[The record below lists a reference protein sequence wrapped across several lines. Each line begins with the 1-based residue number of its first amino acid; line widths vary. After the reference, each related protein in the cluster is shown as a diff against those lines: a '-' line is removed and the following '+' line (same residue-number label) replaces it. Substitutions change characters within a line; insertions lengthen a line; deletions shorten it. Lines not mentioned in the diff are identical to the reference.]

1 MSFVNRLVERLKS
14 WWQSNE
20 ELPRKPPVP
29 GRPGGQVGNTRP
41 THSTGEVI
49 YPSQGGETS

>member
-1 MSFVNRLVERLKS
+1 MNFVNRLGKRLKS

-20 ELPRKPPVP
+20 ELPREPPVP

-41 THSTGEVI
+41 IRSAGEAI

>member
-1 MSFVNRLVERLKS
+1 MSVINRLARRLKS

-20 ELPRKPPVP
+20 ELPREPPVP

-41 THSTGEVI
+41 TPSTGEAI